1 MQVNY
6 GSKRLTTG
14 ARYGLRDWMMQRL
27 TAVVMLV
34 FIAALP
40 VQVLL
45 ISGPITYDAW
55 AGLFAKQWMK
65 FLTYISVVAMCWH
78 TFAGMR
84 DIYMDYIKP
93 VSLRLA
99 LHVFTICWLIGCAG
113 WAFQV
118 LWRL

>member
-55 AGLFAKQWMK
+55 AGLFAKQWMN

>member
-34 FIAALP
+34 FIAALL

-55 AGLFAKQWMK
+55 AGIFAKQWMK

-84 DIYMDYIKP
+84 DIYMDTSSP
-93 VSLRLA
+93 LA
-99 LHVFTICWLIGCAG
+99 CGWHCMFLPFAG
-113 WAFQV
+113 S
-118 LWRL
+118 